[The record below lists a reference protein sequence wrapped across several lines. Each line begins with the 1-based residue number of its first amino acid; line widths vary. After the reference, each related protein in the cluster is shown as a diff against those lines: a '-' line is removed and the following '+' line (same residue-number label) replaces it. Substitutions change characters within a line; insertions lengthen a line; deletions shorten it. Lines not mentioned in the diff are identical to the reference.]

1 MPVWY
6 QAGYESK
13 CLKDTAGTQQWEI
26 RRRRGGREAGMRGAG
41 GGKVGA
47 RDRSMGVNVRQR
59 RDCFLQGGVAARIRG
74 TLGS

>member
-1 MPVWY
+1 M
-6 QAGYESK
+6 GNKKEK
-13 CLKDTAGTQQWEI
+13 
-26 RRRRGGREAGMRGAG
+26 RRSGGRDEG
-41 GGKVGA
+41 GGRGEVGA